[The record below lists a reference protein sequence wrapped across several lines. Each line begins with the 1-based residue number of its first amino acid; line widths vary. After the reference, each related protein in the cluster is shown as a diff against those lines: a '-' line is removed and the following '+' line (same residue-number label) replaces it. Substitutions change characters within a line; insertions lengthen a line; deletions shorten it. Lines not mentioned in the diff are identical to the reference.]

1 MKSDMQGCQGKVDL
15 SRIDFLIIHFFQQE
29 RRRCGCSRDANDEG
43 NRSIHDCFHLI
54 ISLLTSPTYLIERIF
69 VINQL
74 SKDELELRD
83 SIITT
88 PESKK
93 LQLNNLV
100 EVVGFIFNSSKCWHS
115 SLEDKCGRDI
125 IQLDNEQQST
135 NEQCINC
142 CPWCTKVLT
151 QFIKPII
158 KLGLIQFLVFIFIE
172 NSFNNIT
179 PMMLCHYLKV
189 YPNVGILI
197 YGHRVSTPPAIV
209 FLNSIVLQ
217 LIGSKILKIE
227 VSHNEDNQD
236 IITVLRLNYI
246 FECYMEFG

>member
-1 MKSDMQGCQGKVDL
+1 M
-15 SRIDFLIIHFFQQE
+15 
-29 RRRCGCSRDANDEG
+29 
-43 NRSIHDCFHLI
+43 
-54 ISLLTSPTYLIERIF
+54 IERIF

-88 PESKK
+88 SESKQ

-142 CPWCTKVLT
+142 CPWCTKVLS

-172 NSFNNIT
+172 NNFNNIT
-179 PMMLCHYLKV
+179 PMMLCNYLKV
-189 YPNVGILI
+189 FPNVGISI
-197 YGHRVSTPPAIV
+197 YGRRVSTPPQV
-209 FLNSIVLQ
+209 FVMNSTVLQ
-217 LIGSKILKIE
+217 LIGSKILKVE
-227 VSHNEDNQD
+227 VSRNEDNED
-236 IITVLRLNYI
+236 VTTVLRLNYI
-246 FECYMEFG
+246 FDCDNEFGRLAYTIDSYWVGFHFVT